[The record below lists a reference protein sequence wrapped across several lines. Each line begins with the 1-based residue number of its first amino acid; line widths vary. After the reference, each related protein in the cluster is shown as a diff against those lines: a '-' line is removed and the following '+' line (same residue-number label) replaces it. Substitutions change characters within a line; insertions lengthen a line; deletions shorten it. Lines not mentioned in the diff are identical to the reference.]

1 MLWVGIGGVGRGTGR
16 GGAGRAVLVV
26 ELVGVLL
33 VVKNHKN
40 GYELWNQTVQS

>member
-1 MLWVGIGGVGRGTGR
+1 MGVCCGLVLAVLVVELVG
-16 GGAGRAVLVV
+16 AVLVV